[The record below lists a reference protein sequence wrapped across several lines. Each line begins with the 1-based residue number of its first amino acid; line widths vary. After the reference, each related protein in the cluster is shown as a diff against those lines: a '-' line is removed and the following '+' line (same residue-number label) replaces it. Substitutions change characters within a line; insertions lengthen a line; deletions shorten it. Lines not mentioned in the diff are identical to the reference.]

1 VSSSLAWHVLLA
13 RSVAF
18 FAAFGI
24 EEGTMN
30 WIEVNG
36 TSLRYELT
44 GSGKTTL
51 VLVHE
56 MGGTLDSWDQV
67 LPALNNTRRVL
78 RYDTRGAGQS
88 EKIRGSITFDDMAD
102 DIAALL
108 DALGITG
115 KVALAGTAVGA
126 AIAIHFAVRHA
137 DRVAALV
144 VSSPATGV
152 PADRRQATLDRA
164 ASAEALGMRG
174 LVEQSFAGSYP
185 PEVRHNAEEYRKF
198 RARWLCNDPQ
208 SFAAINRMLADSTV
222 TEELPRIACPTLV
235 VGCTHDKLRPPAVIE
250 PMAKQ
255 IPGAEYLEINSGH
268 FAAVQTP
275 GLMSQAIHGYLFDL
289 GY

>member
-1 VSSSLAWHVLLA
+1 
-13 RSVAF
+13 
-18 FAAFGI
+18 
-24 EEGTMN
+24 MN
-30 WIEVNG
+30 WVEVNG

-44 GSGKTTL
+44 GSGKSTL

-56 MGGTLDSWDQV
+56 MGGTLESWDQV

-88 EKIRGSITFDDMAD
+88 EKIQSTVTFDNMAD

-108 DALGITG
+108 DVLGISG

-126 AIAIHFAVRHA
+126 AIALHFAVRHSNRA
-137 DRVAALV
+137 GALV
-144 VSSPATGV
+144 MSSPATGV
-152 PADRRQATLDRA
+152 PSDRRQATLDRA
-164 ASAEALGMRG
+164 AAAEALGMRG
-174 LVEQSFAGSYP
+174 LVEASLANSYP
-185 PEVRHNAEEYRKF
+185 PVVQHNPEEYRKF
-198 RARWLCNDPQ
+198 RARWICNDPQ

-222 TEELPRIACPTLV
+222 TEELPRVACPTLV
-235 VGCTHDKLRPPAVIE
+235 IGCTHDVLRPPAAVE

-275 GLMSQAIHGYLFDL
+275 GLMSQAIHGFLSDL